1 MIPGRTRRTRLSWQH
16 HPPIGVT
23 VLHELDY
30 DDSDAP
36 AIGLVPPGVT
46 WDDVYDHIKIA
57 HHPLLV
63 ALDDGADHAG
73 AYWDGTKMI
82 VAEDLGP
89 DQDEAVAEFR
99 DLLRERGEH

>member
-1 MIPGRTRRTRLSWQH
+1 
-16 HPPIGVT
+16 
-23 VLHELDY
+23 VLPELDY

-36 AIGLVPPGVT
+36 SIGLVPPGVT

-63 ALDDGADHAG
+63 TLDGGAGHAG

-82 VAEDLGP
+82 VEEDLGP
-89 DQDEAVAEFR
+89 DQDEAVTEFR
-99 DLLRERGEH
+99 ELLRERGEH

>member
-1 MIPGRTRRTRLSWQH
+1 MGGL
-16 HPPIGVT
+16 T
-23 VLHELDY
+23 VLPDLDY

-36 AIGLVPPGVT
+36 AIGLAPRGVT

-63 ALDDGADHAG
+63 PLDDGADHAG

-82 VAEDLGP
+82 VAKDLGP

-99 DLLRERGEH
+99 DLLRERGED

>member
-1 MIPGRTRRTRLSWQH
+1 M
-16 HPPIGVT
+16 GVS

-30 DDSDAP
+30 DDSDSP
-36 AIGLVPPGVT
+36 SIGLVPPGVT

-63 ALDDGADHAG
+63 VREDGADHAG

-99 DLLRERGEH
+99 ELLRERGEH

>member
-1 MIPGRTRRTRLSWQH
+1 M
-16 HPPIGVT
+16 
-23 VLHELDY
+23 LHELDY

-99 DLLRERGEH
+99 DLLRERGED

>member
-1 MIPGRTRRTRLSWQH
+1 
-16 HPPIGVT
+16 

-36 AIGLVPPGVT
+36 AIGLVPAGVIRAVVQRHQQRMVR
-46 WDDVYDHIKIA
+46 DLDVVVHVV
-57 HHPLLV
+57 PC
-63 ALDDGADHAG
+63 HAG

-99 DLLRERGEH
+99 DLLRERGED

>member
-1 MIPGRTRRTRLSWQH
+1 VLIVAA
-16 HPPIGVT
+16 PPADGGLT
-23 VLHELDY
+23 VLPELDY

-63 ALDDGADHAG
+63 TLDDGADHAG

-99 DLLRERGEH
+99 DLLRERGED